1 MKKSRKLLCVLLA
14 AVMIFSMLSVMAFAA
29 DEDVAAEESVAASVE
44 ENSPETAGV
53 ISDALGNI
61 FTNLPNYLVVV
72 KTPWGTLATGAQVVL
87 YNQNKDEIVATA
99 AATYGVAVFAKK
111 DRLNAYSLSATWK
124 QPSTG
129 IQYKSAPQLSV
140 GKLPDIDIVTVY
152 PTFRI
157 GLKDT
162 DHDAYIVGYDT
173 GYVGPNDTLTRAEAA
188 QIIYTLMTDEAKAEN
203 AKKNGKTFVDVS
215 KTHWAYEAITMMTK
229 ASIMVGTGDGKF
241 APDAV
246 ITREQFATMI
256 AQLFKIEIEVNQP
269 ITGYIFKDLNGSF
282 ADKYISLLYAM
293 GILEG
298 KGDNTFGPKDSL
310 TRAQA
315 ITIVNKLIG
324 RLPGDGTT
332 SFGAVADQMKTWP
345 DNMDTSAWYY
355 AAVQEATNSHDY
367 TLDVNFNTL
376 KDLKGDFFQNIKH
389 PITER
394 WTVIK

>member
-14 AVMIFSMLSVMAFAA
+14 LVMVVSLLPVMAFAA

-87 YNQNKDEIVATA
+87 YSQNKDEIVATA

-162 DHDAYIVGYDT
+162 DHDAYIVGYDN

-256 AQLFKIEIEVNQP
+256 AQLFKIEVNQP

-332 SFGAVADQMKTWP
+332 SFGAVADQMKKWP

-376 KDLKGDFFQNIKH
+376 KDLKGDFFQNIQH

>member
-111 DRLNAYSLSATWK
+111 DRLNAYSLSATWT
-124 QPSTG
+124 QASTG
-129 IQYKSAPQLSV
+129 MQYKSVPQLSA
-140 GKLPDIDIVTVY
+140 GKRLDLDIVTVY
-152 PTFRI
+152 PAFRI

-162 DHDAYIVGYDT
+162 DHDAYIAGYNNC
-173 GYVGPNDTLTRAEAA
+173 YVGPNDTLTRAQAA

-229 ASIMVGTGDGKF
+229 AGVMVGTGDGKF
-241 APDAV
+241 APDTV

-256 AQLFKIEIEVNQP
+256 AQLFKIEVNQP
-269 ITGYIFKDLNGSF
+269 ITGYIFKDLNGNF

-298 KGDNTFGPKDSL
+298 KGDNTFGPKDEL

-332 SFGAVADQMKTWP
+332 SFGAVADQMKTWS

-389 PITER
+389 PVTER

>member
-14 AVMIFSMLSVMAFAA
+14 LVMVVSLLPVMAFAA

-162 DHDAYIVGYDT
+162 DHDAYIVGYDN

-229 ASIMVGTGDGKF
+229 AGVMVGIGDGKF

-256 AQLFKIEIEVNQP
+256 AQLFKIEVNQP

-298 KGDNTFGPKDSL
+298 KGDNTFGPKDEL

-376 KDLKGDFFQNIKH
+376 KDLKGDFFQNIKQ
-389 PITER
+389 PVTER

>member
-14 AVMIFSMLSVMAFAA
+14 LVMVVSLLPVMAFAA

-87 YNQNKDEIVATA
+87 YSQNKDEIVATA

-162 DHDAYIVGYDT
+162 DHDAYIVGYDN

-256 AQLFKIEIEVNQP
+256 AQLFKIEVNQP

-298 KGDNTFGPKDSL
+298 RGDNTFGPKDSL

-332 SFGAVADQMKTWP
+332 SFGAVADQMKKWP

>member
-1 MKKSRKLLCVLLA
+1 M
-14 AVMIFSMLSVMAFAA
+14 
-29 DEDVAAEESVAASVE
+29 
-44 ENSPETAGV
+44 
-53 ISDALGNI
+53 
-61 FTNLPNYLVVV
+61 
-72 KTPWGTLATGAQVVL
+72 
-87 YNQNKDEIVATA
+87 
-99 AATYGVAVFAKK
+99 
-111 DRLNAYSLSATWK
+111 
-124 QPSTG
+124 
-129 IQYKSAPQLSV
+129 QYKSAPQLSV
-140 GKLPDIDIVTVY
+140 GKLPDLDIVTVY
-152 PTFRI
+152 PAFRI

-162 DHDAYIVGYDT
+162 DHDAYITGYDN
-173 GYVGPNDTLTRAEAA
+173 GYVGPNDTLTRAQAA

-215 KTHWAYEAITMMTK
+215 KNHWAYEAITMMTK
-229 ASIMVGTGDGKF
+229 ASVMVGIGDGKF

-256 AQLFKIEIEVNQP
+256 AQLFKIEVNQP

-298 KGDNTFGPKDSL
+298 KGDNTFGPKDEL

-376 KDLKGDFFQNIKH
+376 KDLKGDFFQNIKQ
-389 PITER
+389 PVTER

>member
-72 KTPWGTLATGAQVVL
+72 KTRWGTLATGAQVVL

-111 DRLNAYSLSATWK
+111 DRLNAYSLSATWT

-129 IQYKSAPQLSV
+129 MQYKSAPQLSV
-140 GKLPDIDIVTVY
+140 GKQLDLDIVTVY

-162 DHDAYIVGYDT
+162 DHDAYIAGYNN
-173 GYVGPNDTLTRAEAA
+173 GYVGPNDTLTRAQAA

-215 KTHWAYEAITMMTK
+215 KTHWAY
-229 ASIMVGTGDGKF
+229 
-241 APDAV
+241 
-246 ITREQFATMI
+246 
-256 AQLFKIEIEVNQP
+256 
-269 ITGYIFKDLNGSF
+269 
-282 ADKYISLLYAM
+282 
-293 GILEG
+293 
-298 KGDNTFGPKDSL
+298 
-310 TRAQA
+310 
-315 ITIVNKLIG
+315 
-324 RLPGDGTT
+324 
-332 SFGAVADQMKTWP
+332 
-345 DNMDTSAWYY
+345 
-355 AAVQEATNSHDY
+355 
-367 TLDVNFNTL
+367 
-376 KDLKGDFFQNIKH
+376 
-389 PITER
+389 
-394 WTVIK
+394 

>member
-72 KTPWGTLATGAQVVL
+72 KTPWGTLAPGAQVVL
-87 YNQNKDEIVATA
+87 YSQNKDEIVATA

-111 DRLNAYSLSATWK
+111 DRFNAYSLSATWT
-124 QPSTG
+124 QASTG
-129 IQYKSAPQLSV
+129 MQYKSAPQLSV

-162 DHDAYIVGYDT
+162 DHDAYIVGYDN

-188 QIIYTLMTDEAKAEN
+188 QIIYTLMTDQAKAEN

-229 ASIMVGTGDGKF
+229 AGVMVGTGDGKF
-241 APDAV
+241 APGAV

-256 AQLFKIEIEVNQP
+256 AQLFKIEVNQP
-269 ITGYIFKDLNGSF
+269 ITGYIFKDLNGS
-282 ADKYISLLYAM
+282 
-293 GILEG
+293 
-298 KGDNTFGPKDSL
+298 
-310 TRAQA
+310 
-315 ITIVNKLIG
+315 
-324 RLPGDGTT
+324 
-332 SFGAVADQMKTWP
+332 
-345 DNMDTSAWYY
+345 TSACCTPW
-355 AAVQEATNSHDY
+355 ASSRARATTPSDRRI
-367 TLDVNFNTL
+367 L
-376 KDLKGDFFQNIKH
+376 
-389 PITER
+389 
-394 WTVIK
+394 

>member
-72 KTPWGTLATGAQVVL
+72 KTPWGTLAPGAQVVL
-87 YNQNKDEIVATA
+87 YSQNKDEIVATA

-111 DRLNAYSLSATWK
+111 DRFNAYSLSATWT
-124 QPSTG
+124 QASTG
-129 IQYKSAPQLSV
+129 MQYKSAPQLSV

-162 DHDAYIVGYDT
+162 DHDAYIVGYDN

-188 QIIYTLMTDEAKAEN
+188 QIIYTLMTDQAKAEN

-229 ASIMVGTGDGKF
+229 AGVMVGTGDGKF
-241 APDAV
+241 APGAV

-256 AQLFKIEIEVNQP
+256 AQLFKIEVNQP

-298 KGDNTFGPKDSL
+298 KGGNTFGPKDSL

-332 SFGAVADQMKTWP
+332 SFGAVADQMKKWP
-345 DNMDTSAWYY
+345 DNMDTSALYY
-355 AAVQEATNSHDY
+355 AAVQEATNSYDY

>member
-72 KTPWGTLATGAQVVL
+72 KTRWGTLATGAQVVL

-111 DRLNAYSLSATWK
+111 DRLNAYSLSATWT

-129 IQYKSAPQLSV
+129 MQYKSAPQLSV
-140 GKLPDIDIVTVY
+140 GKLPDLDIVTVY

-162 DHDAYIVGYDT
+162 DHDAYIAGYNN
-173 GYVGPNDTLTRAEAA
+173 GYVGPNDTLTRAQAA

-229 ASIMVGTGDGKF
+229 AGVMVGTGDGKF
-241 APDAV
+241 APDTV

-256 AQLFKIEIEVNQP
+256 AQLFKIEVNQP
-269 ITGYIFKDLNGSF
+269 ITGYIFKDLNGNF

-298 KGDNTFGPKDSL
+298 KGDNTFGPKDEL

-367 TLDVNFNTL
+367 TLDV
-376 KDLKGDFFQNIKH
+376 FQNIKH
-389 PITER
+389 PVTER

>member
-14 AVMIFSMLSVMAFAA
+14 LVMVVSLLPVMAFAA
-29 DEDVAAEESVAASVE
+29 DEDVAESEDVTSLVE
-44 ENSPETAGV
+44 SPETAGV
-53 ISDALGNI
+53 ITDALGNI

-72 KTPWGTLATGAQVVL
+72 KTPWGTLAKGAQVVL
-87 YNQNKDEIVATA
+87 YNQNKDEIVASA
-99 AATYGVAVFAKK
+99 AATYGVAVFSKK
-111 DRLNAYSLSATWK
+111 DRLNAYSLSATWEQK
-124 QPSTG
+124 STG
-129 IQYKSAPQLSV
+129 MQYKSIPQLSV
-140 GKLPDIDIVTVY
+140 GKLPDLDILTVY

-162 DHDAYIVGYDT
+162 DHDAYIVGYDN
-173 GYVGPNDTLTRAEAA
+173 GYVGPNDSLTRAEAA
-188 QIIYTLMTDEAKAEN
+188 QIIYTLMTDESKAEYAN
-203 AKKNGKTFVDVS
+203 KTGKTFTDVS
-215 KTHWAYEAITMMTK
+215 KDHWAYEAITMMTK
-229 ASIMVGTGDGKF
+229 ASILVGTGDGKF
-241 APDAV
+241 DPDSV
-246 ITREQFATMI
+246 MTREQFATMI
-256 AQLFKIEIEVNQP
+256 AQLFKIEVNQP
-269 ITGYIFKDLNGSF
+269 ITGYIFKDLNGGF

-298 KGDNTFGPKDSL
+298 KGDNTFGPKDEL

-345 DNMDTSAWYY
+345 DNMDTTAWYY
-355 AAVQEATNSHDY
+355 AAVQEATNRHDY

-376 KDLKGDFFQNIKH
+376 KDLKGDLFQNILH
-389 PITER
+389 PVTER

>member
-72 KTPWGTLATGAQVVL
+72 KTPWGTLAPGAQVVL
-87 YNQNKDEIVATA
+87 YSQNKDEIVATA

-111 DRLNAYSLSATWK
+111 DRFNAYSLSATWT
-124 QPSTG
+124 QASTG
-129 IQYKSAPQLSV
+129 MQYKSAPQLSV

-162 DHDAYIVGYDT
+162 DHDAYIVGYDN

-188 QIIYTLMTDEAKAEN
+188 QIIYTLMTDQAKAEN

-229 ASIMVGTGDGKF
+229 AGVMVGTGD
-241 APDAV
+241 
-246 ITREQFATMI
+246 QFATMI
-256 AQLFKIEIEVNQP
+256 AQLFKIEVNQP

-298 KGDNTFGPKDSL
+298 KGNNTFGPKDSL

>member
-44 ENSPETAGV
+44 ENSPESAGV

-72 KTPWGTLATGAQVVL
+72 KTRWGTLATGAQVVL

-111 DRLNAYSLSATWK
+111 DRLNAYSLSATWT

-129 IQYKSAPQLSV
+129 MQYKSAPQLSV
-140 GKLPDIDIVTVY
+140 GKQPDLDIVTVY
-152 PTFRI
+152 PAFRI

-162 DHDAYIVGYDT
+162 DHDAYIAGYNN
-173 GYVGPNDTLTRAEAA
+173 GYVGPNDTLTRAQAA

-215 KTHWAYEAITMMTK
+215 KNHWAYEAITMMTK
-229 ASIMVGTGDGKF
+229 AGVMVGTGDGKF
-241 APDAV
+241 APDTV
-246 ITREQFATMI
+246 ITRKQFATMI
-256 AQLFKIEIEVNQP
+256 AQP
-269 ITGYIFKDLNGSF
+269 ITGYIFKDLNGNF

-298 KGDNTFGPKDSL
+298 KGDNTFGPKDEL

-332 SFGAVADQMKTWP
+332 SLGAVADQMKTWP

-389 PITER
+389 PVTER

>member
-29 DEDVAAEESVAASVE
+29 DEDVAAEESVAAPVE

-72 KTPWGTLATGAQVVL
+72 KTPWGTLAPGAQVVL
-87 YNQNKDEIVATA
+87 YSQNKDEIVAT

-111 DRLNAYSLSATWK
+111 DRFNAYSLSATWT
-124 QPSTG
+124 QASTG
-129 IQYKSAPQLSV
+129 MQYKSAPQLSV

-162 DHDAYIVGYDT
+162 DHDAYIVGYDN

-229 ASIMVGTGDGKF
+229 AGVMVGTGDGKF
-241 APDAV
+241 APGAV

-256 AQLFKIEIEVNQP
+256 AQLFKIEVNQP

-282 ADKYISLLYAM
+282 ADKYINLLYAM

-298 KGDNTFGPKDSL
+298 KGNNTFGPKDSL

-332 SFGAVADQMKTWP
+332 SFGAVADQMKKWP

>member
-14 AVMIFSMLSVMAFAA
+14 LVMVVSLLPVMAFAA

-87 YNQNKDEIVATA
+87 YSQNKDEIVATA

-162 DHDAYIVGYDT
+162 DHDAYIVGYDN

-256 AQLFKIEIEVNQP
+256 AQLFKIEVNQP

-298 KGDNTFGPKDSL
+298 RGDNTFGPKDSL

-376 KDLKGDFFQNIKH
+376 KDLKGDFFQNIQH

>member
-72 KTPWGTLATGAQVVL
+72 KTPWGTLAPGAQVVL
-87 YNQNKDEIVATA
+87 YSQNKDEIVATA

-111 DRLNAYSLSATWK
+111 DRFNAYSLSATWT
-124 QPSTG
+124 QASTG
-129 IQYKSAPQLSV
+129 MQYKSAPQLSV

-162 DHDAYIVGYDT
+162 DHDAYIVGYDN

-188 QIIYTLMTDEAKAEN
+188 QIIYTLMTDQAKAEN

-229 ASIMVGTGDGKF
+229 AGVMVGTGDGKF
-241 APDAV
+241 APGAV

-256 AQLFKIEIEVNQP
+256 AQLFKIEVNQP

-298 KGDNTFGPKDSL
+298 KGNNTFGPKDSL

-367 TLDVNFNTL
+367 TLDVNFNTFG
-376 KDLKGDFFQNIKH
+376 DLKGDIFQNIKH
-389 PITER
+389 PVTER
-394 WTVIK
+394 WTLIR

>member
-14 AVMIFSMLSVMAFAA
+14 LVMVVSLLPVMAFAA

-87 YNQNKDEIVATA
+87 YSQNKDEIVATA

-162 DHDAYIVGYDT
+162 DHDAYIVGYDN

-256 AQLFKIEIEVNQP
+256 AQLFKIEVNQP

-332 SFGAVADQMKTWP
+332 SFGAVADQMKKWP

-394 WTVIK
+394 WTAIK

>member
-14 AVMIFSMLSVMAFAA
+14 LVMVVSLLPVMAFAA

-53 ISDALGNI
+53 ITDALGNI

-87 YNQNKDEIVATA
+87 YSQNKDEIVATA

-111 DRLNAYSLSATWK
+111 DRLNAYSLSATWT
-124 QPSTG
+124 QASTG

-140 GKLPDIDIVTVY
+140 GKQPDIDIVTVY

-162 DHDAYIVGYDT
+162 DHDAYIVGYDN

-256 AQLFKIEIEVNQP
+256 AQLFKIEVNQP

-298 KGDNTFGPKDSL
+298 RGDNTFGPKDSL

-332 SFGAVADQMKTWP
+332 SFGAVADQMKKWP

-376 KDLKGDFFQNIKH
+376 KDLKGDFFQNIQH